1 MHFKSNWMSN
11 RPPRKC
17 RLLNV
22 GDSILPTM
30 SVKTFEKL
38 EMIAKGWLSQRI
50 RSVGEEETLREV
62 TVSKDA
68 E

>member
-22 GDSILPTM
+22 ADSILPTM

-38 EMIAKGWLSQRI
+38 EMIAKGWPRGSEAWER
-50 RSVGEEETLREV
+50 RRH
-62 TVSKDA
+62 
-68 E
+68 